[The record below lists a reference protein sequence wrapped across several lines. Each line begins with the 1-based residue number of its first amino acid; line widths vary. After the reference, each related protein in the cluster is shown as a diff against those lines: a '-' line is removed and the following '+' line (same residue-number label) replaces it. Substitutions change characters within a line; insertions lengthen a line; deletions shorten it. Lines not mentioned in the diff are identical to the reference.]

1 MYTQEQT
8 RELILKLKAVK
19 EERGLTHQDVLDLVE
34 ANNDSTSMSSVRRVF
49 AEDSENHSFNFRA
62 TLQPISKALLAI
74 AQKENVA
81 NVDDNILQVQLD
93 ALKVESQLKDSII
106 NNLQKELD
114 EEKRKV
120 AFLLSQNERQ
130 GKMLDK
136 LLG

>member
-49 AEDSENHSFNFRA
+49 AEGSENHSFNFRA

-120 AFLLSQNERQ
+120 AHLLKQVEQQS
-130 GKMLDK
+130 KMLDK